1 MKKIAIAVLLSAVMV
16 PAVANDMGEMDK
28 HMYVGLRAGPANT
41 NIDNIFNG
49 NNNASGNPTGWGIF
63 VGHIVAQRS
72 KNFLFDL
79 QCVRAVEA
87 VQIEPAS
94 MQLTFVLEDGLR
106 RDISEEMAGWN
117 EVLAFVQ
124 SRFTGF
130 DRDAYE
136 RAKGDVSRV
145 CLCWSKPSST
155 PSATAAR

>member
-1 MKKIAIAVLLSAVMV
+1 MQSTVHLQNGK
-16 PAVANDMGEMDK
+16 PARSMWLDLFRDKARVNADGESICVTFT
-28 HMYVGLRAGPANT
+28 H
-41 NIDNIFNG
+41 
-49 NNNASGNPTGWGIF
+49 W
-63 VGHIVAQRS
+63 AQRS

-145 CLCWSKPSST
+145 CLCWSKPRST